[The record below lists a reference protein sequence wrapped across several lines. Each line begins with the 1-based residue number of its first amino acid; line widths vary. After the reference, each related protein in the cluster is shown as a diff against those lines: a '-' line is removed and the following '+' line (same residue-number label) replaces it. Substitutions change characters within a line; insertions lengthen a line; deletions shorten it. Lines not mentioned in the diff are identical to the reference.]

1 MNNSIVYTMFQPKVS
16 VKAILY
22 LHKTLKDGS
31 HPIMLQVIHNRRV
44 KRKSLELS
52 SYPDDWDETL
62 ECFKSTAK
70 NSRPNNKTLAA
81 VKTKAEATLD
91 WFRVNKIPFTYEK
104 FIQQM
109 GKTPKPKNLVRWF
122 DELITGFE
130 NQGKAGNRRVY
141 VETKNALKRFVG
153 KKEILLRDIDFAFLK
168 GFEEFLR
175 INGNSDTTIHLR
187 IRTLRAAYFRA
198 LNSGLVVEEDN
209 PFARSPYD
217 KGRYSLSSLKLGTNP
232 RALSSNDMDRIKR
245 FDSRT
250 EPKIKFWHTLFLFSY
265 YAQGMSFSDIA
276 RLTWESIHDGRI
288 LYRRKK
294 GQQPISIKI
303 SEQIEQI
310 LKQFE
315 GKSEGY
321 VFPILDPTI
330 HTTEQSKL
338 DRVKKCRAQM
348 NKAMCRIRNIL
359 GIKQPITSY
368 TARHTY
374 AMALRRGGK
383 SDEVI
388 STNLGHSNLLV
399 TRHYLSQLDQPV
411 YDEANDVL

>member
-31 HPIMLQVIHNRRV
+31 HPVMLQVIHNRRV

-104 FIQQM
+104 FFHQM
-109 GKTPKPKNLVRWF
+109 GKTPKPKNLIGWF
-122 DELITGFE
+122 DELISGFE
-130 NQGKAGNRRVY
+130 RQGKVGNRRVY

-153 KKEILLRDIDFAFLK
+153 KKEVLLQDIDFAFLK

-175 INGNSDTTIHLR
+175 INGNSDSTIHIR
-187 IRTLRAAYFRA
+187 IRTLRAAYYRA
-198 LNSGLVVEEDN
+198 LNSGLVSEEDC

-217 KGRYSLSSLKLGTNP
+217 RSRYSLSSLKLGTNP
-232 RALSSNDMDRIKR
+232 RALSIIDIELIKR
-245 FDSRT
+245 FDASS
-250 EPKIKFWHTLFLFSY
+250 EPKLKLWHSLFLFSY
-265 YAQGMSFSDIA
+265 YAHGMSFSDISL
-276 RLTWESIHDGRI
+276 LTYESIHDGRI

-294 GQQPISIKI
+294 GHQLISINITEPIK
-303 SEQIEQI
+303 QI
-310 LKQFE
+310 LNQFE

-374 AMALRRGGK
+374 AMALRRSGI

-399 TRHYLSQLDQPV
+399 TRHYLSQLDHQV
-411 YDEANDVL
+411 YDEANEVL